1 MPFAPGGNGS
11 VHRKHAEERAGSF
24 MEKLANSAPDNAQ
37 SDFDGVPENRMEAG
51 CHARI
56 LVQIEGMRLTLILP

>member
-1 MPFAPGGNGS
+1 
-11 VHRKHAEERAGSF
+11 

>member
-1 MPFAPGGNGS
+1 
-11 VHRKHAEERAGSF
+11 

-56 LVQIEGMRLTLILP
+56 LVQIERGDADYRLVEYSDLTCT